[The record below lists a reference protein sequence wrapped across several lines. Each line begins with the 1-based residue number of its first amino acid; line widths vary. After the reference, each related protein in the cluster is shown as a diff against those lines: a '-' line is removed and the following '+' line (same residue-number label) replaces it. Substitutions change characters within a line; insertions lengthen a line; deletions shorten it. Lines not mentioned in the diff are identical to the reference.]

1 MLKEAKLT
9 IGGGLWQVDRRANL
23 TGKEQNYERTTILP
37 TKRMKKKP
45 IERAS
50 ERPTEQTTYRLPD
63 RPNDQTND
71 RINERTNLSFNELI
85 TCSLKSLELT
95 NKNFP
100 NICN

>member
-50 ERPTEQTTYRLPD
+50 ERPNKRPTDYPTDQTTK
-63 RPNDQTND
+63 
-71 RINERTNLSFNELI
+71 RTTVSTKELI
-85 TCSLKSLELT
+85 FHLT
-95 NKNFP
+95 N
-100 NICN
+100 

>member
-50 ERPTEQTTYRLPD
+50 ERATDRANDLPTTRPTK
-63 RPNDQTND
+63 RPN
-71 RINERTNLSFNELI
+71 ERPYQR
-85 TCSLKSLELT
+85 
-95 NKNFP
+95 KN
-100 NICN
+100 